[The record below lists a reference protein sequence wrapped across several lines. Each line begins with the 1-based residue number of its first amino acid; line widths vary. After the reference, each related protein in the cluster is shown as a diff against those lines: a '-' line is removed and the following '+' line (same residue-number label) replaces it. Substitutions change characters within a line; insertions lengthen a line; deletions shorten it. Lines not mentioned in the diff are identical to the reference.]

1 MKSIAYLGPEGTF
14 SAILARQRFGEGPEY
29 LACGTTE
36 GIFDRVV
43 SGEAS
48 LGLIPVENSSGG
60 TVYDA
65 VDLLLR
71 HAGKITIREE
81 LSLDIRIALLG
92 RVGKSVKTVYSH
104 FIQIKH
110 HGEWLKQNLP
120 AARLVPV
127 ASTAVAAKRAAES
140 PGAAPGAVCRT
151 LRGAWTQA
159 SAMPSARALL
169 DAVARPGVTTLV
181 FATQDLGEWDS
192 MLPMLVLELTA
203 QGAVRRLTVDTAG
216 LPDGVR
222 TLVALATPA
231 APSVKSAPG
240 VPDSFLQRL
249 GRETATLAG
258 LFAEM
263 VCFIG
268 ATVVAL
274 VRWLRGA
281 ARVRACDVILQ
292 IRECGA
298 DALPIVSL
306 VSVLVGV
313 IFAFVGILQ
322 LRQFGVEIYVADL
335 VAVIMIRVM
344 GAVMVGIVLAG
355 RTGSAFAAQLGTMQ
369 VNEEI
374 DSLRVLGIPPMEFL
388 VLPRVVALAVMMPL
402 LCLYA
407 DFLGV
412 CGGMVVGVNALHLNI
427 VEYLQRTQAA
437 VSVPD
442 VLVGLVHSAVFGVLI
457 AMAGCLCGMR
467 CRRSAEAVGQAAT
480 SAVVLSIVSIIAATS
495 IITAVCNVLGI

>member
-1 MKSIAYLGPEGTF
+1 MPAPDPPT
-14 SAILARQRFGEGPEY
+14 
-29 LACGTTE
+29 
-36 GIFDRVV
+36 
-43 SGEAS
+43 
-48 LGLIPVENSSGG
+48 SSYE
-60 TVYDA
+60 V
-65 VDLLLR
+65 
-71 HAGKITIREE
+71 
-81 LSLDIRIALLG
+81 
-92 RVGKSVKTVYSH
+92 
-104 FIQIKH
+104 
-110 HGEWLKQNLP
+110 
-120 AARLVPV
+120 
-127 ASTAVAAKRAAES
+127 S
-140 PGAAPGAVCRT
+140 PGATPGTLCMA

-159 SAMPSARALL
+159 SAMPSARMLL
-169 DAVARPGVTTLV
+169 DAAARPGVTTLT
-181 FATQDLGEWDS
+181 FATQALGEWDS
-192 MLPMLVLELTA
+192 MLPLRVLELMA
-203 QGAVRRLTVDTAG
+203 LAAPRQLAVETAG
-216 LPDGVR
+216 LPGGVQ

-231 APSVKSAPG
+231 APARTAAAE
-240 VPDSFLQRL
+240 VPDTVVQRL
-249 GRETATLAG
+249 GRETAALAG
-258 LFAEM
+258 WFGEIVNFL
-263 VCFIG
+263 G
-268 ATVVAL
+268 ATLVAL
-274 VRWLRGA
+274 VRWVRGN
-281 ARVRACDVILQ
+281 ARVRPNDVIMH
-292 IRECGA
+292 IRDCGA
-298 DALPIVSL
+298 NALPIVSL

-388 VLPRVVALAVMMPL
+388 VVPRVVALAVMMPL

-437 VSVPD
+437 VSFTD

-480 SAVVLSIVSIIAATS
+480 AAVVMSIVSIIAATS
-495 IITAVCNVLGI
+495 LITAVCNVLGI

>member
-1 MKSIAYLGPEGTF
+1 MSVPDPQT
-14 SAILARQRFGEGPEY
+14 
-29 LACGTTE
+29 
-36 GIFDRVV
+36 
-43 SGEAS
+43 
-48 LGLIPVENSSGG
+48 SSYEV
-60 TVYDA
+60 T
-65 VDLLLR
+65 
-71 HAGKITIREE
+71 
-81 LSLDIRIALLG
+81 
-92 RVGKSVKTVYSH
+92 
-104 FIQIKH
+104 
-110 HGEWLKQNLP
+110 
-120 AARLVPV
+120 
-127 ASTAVAAKRAAES
+127 
-140 PGAAPGAVCRT
+140 PGATSGAVCMA
-151 LRGAWTQA
+151 LRGAWTRA

-169 DAVARPGVTTLV
+169 DAAARPGVTTV
-181 FATQDLGEWDS
+181 TFSTPDLGEWDS
-192 MLPMLVLELTA
+192 LLPMLVVELA
-203 QGAVRRLTVDTAG
+203 ALGAARHLTVDTVG
-216 LPDGVR
+216 LPGGVQ

-231 APSVKSAPG
+231 AVAKKSAPAA
-240 VPDSFLQRL
+240 PDTFLQRL
-249 GRETATLAG
+249 GRETATLASW
-258 LFAEM
+258 FAEIIA
-263 VCFIG
+263 FLG

-274 VRWLRGA
+274 VRWLRGSA
-281 ARVRACDVILQ
+281 CVRARDVILH

-437 VSVPD
+437 VSIAD

-457 AMAGCLCGMR
+457 AVAGCLCGMR

-480 SAVVLSIVSIIAATS
+480 SAVVMSIVSIIAATS
-495 IITAVCNVLGI
+495 LITAVCNVLGI

>member
-1 MKSIAYLGPEGTF
+1 MTMPTPDP
-14 SAILARQRFGEGPEY
+14 Q
-29 LACGTTE
+29 T
-36 GIFDRVV
+36 
-43 SGEAS
+43 
-48 LGLIPVENSSGG
+48 SS
-60 TVYDA
+60 YA
-65 VDLLLR
+65 V
-71 HAGKITIREE
+71 
-81 LSLDIRIALLG
+81 
-92 RVGKSVKTVYSH
+92 
-104 FIQIKH
+104 
-110 HGEWLKQNLP
+110 
-120 AARLVPV
+120 
-127 ASTAVAAKRAAES
+127 S
-140 PGAAPGAVCRT
+140 PGAAPGVVC
-151 LRGAWTQA
+151 LALCGAWTQT

-169 DAVARPGVTTLV
+169 DATARPGVTTLA
-181 FATQDLGEWDS
+181 FTTQELGVWDS
-192 MLPMLVLELTA
+192 MLPLLVTELTA
-203 QGAVRRLTVDTAG
+203 LGAARHLTIDLAG
-216 LPDGVR
+216 LPSGVQ
-222 TLVALATPA
+222 TLVALATPTAPA
-231 APSVKSAPG
+231 AKPAPAT
-240 VPDSFLQRL
+240 PDSLVQQL

-258 LFAEM
+258 WCAEM
-263 VCFIG
+263 VCFFG
-268 ATVVAL
+268 ATTVAL
-274 VRWLRGA
+274 ARWLRGSA
-281 ARVRACDVILQ
+281 CVRANDVILQ

-298 DALPIVSL
+298 NALPIVSL

-388 VLPRVVALAVMMPL
+388 VVPRVVAWAVMMPL

-427 VEYLQRTQAA
+427 IEYLQRTQAA
-437 VSVPD
+437 VSVAD

-480 SAVVLSIVSIIAATS
+480 SAVVMSIVSIIAATS
-495 IITAVCNVLGI
+495 LITAVCNVLGI